1 MSNELYHYGVLGMKW
16 GVRKKRKDASKVK
29 PKKIVKQLNDVV
41 AKDKHNNVK
50 KVSQQKK
57 DEYHNSKE
65 YKNYKKAQKNSKKV
79 LDWDLF
85 EAQMAADNK
94 AYDIDQKYQDKMASA
109 VLADLGYRDTKSG
122 RDYLK
127 NLGLI

>member
-1 MSNELYHYGVLGMKW
+1 
-16 GVRKKRKDASKVK
+16 
-29 PKKIVKQLNDVV
+29 
-41 AKDKHNNVK
+41 
-50 KVSQQKK
+50 
-57 DEYHNSKE
+57 
-65 YKNYKKAQKNSKKV
+65 
-79 LDWDLF
+79 
-85 EAQMAADNK
+85 MAADNK